1 MPAIS
6 RLLSNRGFCHLIDIP
21 FPETE
26 STSRK
31 SLPVKKKIRDS
42 ICNMREQSSS
52 TRSYPLW
59 KHLTFCICLLTF
71 PYRTASVNTYPKNGI
86 RFVILKIQR
95 TNDLTYMRWVAFSA
109 SSVSLTSTSPLIAT
123 FPLRSIQMPYSQIII
138 TDVDLLPTKTKQK
151 KPITQQYIIRILIKF
166 PYSLTYKYRFLKAT
180 KSSLICSTYKYC
192 NIICFHIWSY

>member
-26 STSRK
+26 ST
-31 SLPVKKKIRDS
+31 VKKKIRDS
-42 ICNMREQSSS
+42 ICNMRGQSSS

-123 FPLRSIQMPYSQIII
+123 FPLRSIQMHYSQIII
-138 TDVDLLPTKTKQK
+138 IDVDLLPTKTKQK
-151 KPITQQYIIRILIKF
+151 QKKPITQQYTIRILIKF

>member
-26 STSRK
+26 ST
-31 SLPVKKKIRDS
+31 VKKKIRDS
-42 ICNMREQSSS
+42 ICNMRGQSSS

-71 PYRTASVNTYPKNGI
+71 PYSTASVNTYPKNGI

-138 TDVDLLPTKTKQK
+138 IDADLLPTKTKQK
-151 KPITQQYIIRILIKF
+151 KRITQQCTIRILIKF
-166 PYSLTYKYRFLKAT
+166 PCSLTYKYRFLKAT